1 MYKHTHSTFP
11 QKKVSPYKV
20 QPFKHG
26 GTLALEMAFWSLG
39 APSKNYY
46 NYSSDAGKHKK
57 KRNVAYWTPWSVLYS
72 YIIFNNN
79 NDMKQNINN
88 KAVNIVELPYSGHQL
103 EE

>member
-46 NYSSDAGKHKK
+46 NYSSDTGKHKK
-57 KRNVAYWTPWSVLYS
+57 KGMWHIGHPGLFFTAILFL
-72 YIIFNNN
+72 III
-79 NDMKQNINN
+79 MT
-88 KAVNIVELPYSGHQL
+88 
-103 EE
+103 